1 MIESRTTFLNIG
13 AGPRILP
20 LDIQHSKYTKYF
32 LLNIDPTYIETFDN
46 LSDIEKLHHLYEK
59 QQGSDIQEHF
69 LKATWQ
75 EFIPFYRHYFDQIV
89 MYRVLEHVPMT
100 EVLYFIYMLSTI
112 LKVGGTVE
120 GIVPNYRTLAKMLF
134 KENVYSK
141 NFEAHNILVTT
152 EMLNEPRDP
161 HASIWTA
168 ERIGKFFKLEDRFI
182 VDQIIPDYEFDG
194 RDIYLK
200 FLATRIR

>member
-1 MIESRTTFLNIG
+1 MTDQRTTFLNIG

-20 LDIQHSKYTKYF
+20 LDIQHTKYTKYF
-32 LLNIDPTYIETFDN
+32 LVNIDPTYTETFDN
-46 LSDIEKLHHLYEK
+46 LSDIERMHSLYE
-59 QQGSDIQEHF
+59 QQNGSDIQEHF

-75 EFIPFYRHYFDQIV
+75 EFIPFYRHYFDRII

-112 LKVGGTVE
+112 VKVGGTVE

-141 NFEAHNILVTT
+141 DFEAHNILVTT
-152 EMLNEPRDP
+152 EILNEPRDP
-161 HASIWTA
+161 HASIWTMD
-168 ERIGKFFKLEDRFI
+168 RIAKFFKLENRFI
-182 VDQIIPDYEFDG
+182 IEKMIPDFEFDG
-194 RDIYLK
+194 RDIYI
-200 FLATRIR
+200 FFQATRVR